1 MENNEFFGPTES
13 VGEKGGDDVLVAEN
27 LKKTFRL
34 SAKQRKI
41 EKTPLRE
48 KVAVAGFPSTPSAAK
63 STGF

>member
-27 LKKTFRL
+27 LKRL
-34 SAKQRKI
+34 SACRQNSGKSKRRPCAKRW
-41 EKTPLRE
+41 LWR
-48 KVAVAGFPSTPSAAK
+48 GFPSTPSAAK